1 MSIQLDNTNAGT
13 VTLKPGVSGTYSIT
27 LPIANAAG
35 ALTNDGSGNM
45 SFTPSG
51 GGGSSLPITK
61 MQAQSFG
68 GF

>member
-13 VTLKPGVSGTYSIT
+13 VTLKPGASGTYTMT
-27 LPIANAAG
+27 LPIANASG

-45 SFTPSG
+45 SFTPSS
-51 GGGSSLPITK
+51 GGSSVGATLYLNST
-61 MQAQSFG
+61 QG